1 MITRK
6 YTERWACMCPYCCSH
21 QKGMVSDDGQTCI
34 YECQVCGTFYAVDF
48 SEGISFH
55 NNTVTQQREEVLNGQ
70 EVSR

>member
-6 YTERWACMCPYCCSH
+6 YTERWACMCPHCCSY
-21 QKGMVSDDGQTCI
+21 QKEIVSDDGQTRV

-55 NNTVTQQREEVLNGQ
+55 NPIITKIPSEVTE
-70 EVSR
+70 